1 MIRRST
7 KSISFL
13 MEFIIVVFFFALSSA
28 ICVSVYAKAESMNTK
43 ANDRKTAI
51 IIAQNFIESYDAQSE
66 TYLTYDKDGNE
77 TNKAYFTLQI
87 QEGPTSEINE
97 VVVSCDHEVLIS
109 LQLPNFK
116 GGDVYEK

>member
-43 ANDRKTAI
+43 ANDTKTAI
-51 IIAQNFIESYDAQSE
+51 MIAQNYIESIDEQMQS
-66 TYLTYDKDGNE
+66 YITYDKNGNE
-77 TNKAYFTLQI
+77 TKQAYFILQM
-87 QEGPTSEINE
+87 QEGPTDEINE
-97 VVVSCDHEVLIS
+97 VIVSCDNEVLIS
-109 LQLPNFK
+109 LQFPRFK
-116 GGDVYEK
+116 GGDVNEK

>member
-43 ANDRKTAI
+43 ANDKKTAI
-51 IIAQNFIESYDAQSE
+51 IIAQNYIESYDEQSE
-66 TYLTYDKDGNE
+66 TYLTYDKHGNK
-77 TNKAYFTLQI
+77 TKQAYFTLQI

-97 VVVSCDHEVLIS
+97 VVVSCDDEVLIS
-109 LQLPNFK
+109 LQFSNFK
-116 GGDVYEK
+116 GGDIYEK